1 MPLHHHFA
9 TSGPE
14 PAQAGFREG
23 FGGVLREGRETA
35 AMPVRYIVTM
45 RESTET
51 RVLRCSAVC
60 REENLP

>member
-1 MPLHHHFA
+1 MPLRHHFA

-23 FGGVLREGRETA
+23 FGGVLREGGETA
-35 AMPVRYIVTM
+35 AMPVRQIHRDDE

-51 RVLRCSAVC
+51 RVLTCSAVC
-60 REENLP
+60 RE